1 MGAEV
6 LLLSTSKWRNV
17 RPALRLVVRN
27 EAPHGLRHTV
37 DRGIIGRMRVLVVDG
52 ANVVG
57 SVPDGWW
64 RDRAGAAARL
74 HEQLIA
80 QVAAGELASDDV
92 VLVLEGQARR
102 GVPVGADR
110 GVTTVHAPGEGDDEI
125 VAQPRAR
132 SEAGADVA
140 VATADRGLIARL
152 PEGVE
157 TVGPRTVRGASKG
170 RGRP

>member
-1 MGAEV
+1 
-6 LLLSTSKWRNV
+6 
-17 RPALRLVVRN
+17 
-27 EAPHGLRHTV
+27 
-37 DRGIIGRMRVLVVDG
+37 MRVLVVDG

-57 SVPDGWW
+57 SVPEGWW

-80 QVAAGELASDDV
+80 QVAACDLASDDV

-125 VAQPRAR
+125 VAQARERAD
-132 SEAGADVA
+132 AGADVT

-157 TVGPRTVRGASKG
+157 TVGPRTVRGAPHR